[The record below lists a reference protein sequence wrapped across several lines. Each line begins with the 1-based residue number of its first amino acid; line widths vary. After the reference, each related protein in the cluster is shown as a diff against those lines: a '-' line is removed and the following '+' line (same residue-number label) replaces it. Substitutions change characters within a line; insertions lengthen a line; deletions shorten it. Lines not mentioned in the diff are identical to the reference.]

1 MKNGYKFSR
10 TLTFAWRGIKFCI
23 RNERNMRFHLIAG
36 TLAVVVGFLQGI
48 SLQEWA
54 ILSLT
59 ITLVLVLEMINTAIE
74 NVVDMFTT
82 DYHPLAE
89 VAKNVAAGAV
99 LVAALNALVVGAVIF
114 LK

>member
-1 MKNGYKFSR
+1 MKKEYKFSK
-10 TLTFAWRGIKFCI
+10 TLTFAWRGIKFCLK
-23 RNERNMRFHLIAG
+23 NERNMQFHFIVGIL
-36 TLAVVVGFLQGI
+36 VVAVGFLQNI

-59 ITLVLVLEMINTAIE
+59 ITLVFITEMINTAIE
-74 NVVDMFTT
+74 SVVDMFTT

-114 LK
+114 LL

>member
-10 TLTFAWRGIKFCI
+10 TLTFALRGIKYCI
-23 RNERNMRFHLIAG
+23 KNERNMRFHLIAG
-36 TLAVVVGFLQGI
+36 TLAVVVGLFQDI

-59 ITLVLVLEMINTAIE
+59 ITLVFVMEMVNTAVE
-74 NVVDMFTT
+74 NVVDMITT

-99 LVAALNALVVGAVIF
+99 LVAALNALIVGAVIF